1 MLHHPRLSC
10 ANLWA
15 ATAALY
21 RDSRA
26 ARLRDVKS
34 PSQLAGVGT
43 GSRIQPAGI
52 YEPRA
57 WASGHVVVPKEG
69 GEQGLRCSEILVI
82 SFLLGWL
89 HASLSRA
96 HSRFAS
102 GCGPNRLAAQ
112 GWSPR
117 SVRVC
122 VHTVDAHSM
131 PIYHMADCCRVH
143 LRGSHDSH
151 AARTGLRLPA
161 GSRSRTSHANL
172 VEMRLMERPGFMD
185 QAHAP

>member
-1 MLHHPRLSC
+1 MLRNPGHLISAGMVACEPVPGPFSICEWVRAEQAGGPRLES
-10 ANLWA
+10 
-15 ATAALY
+15 
-21 RDSRA
+21 SQRA
-26 ARLRDVKS
+26 
-34 PSQLAGVGT
+34 
-43 GSRIQPAGI
+43 
-52 YEPRA
+52 
-57 WASGHVVVPKEG
+57 
-69 GEQGLRCSEILVI
+69 C
-82 SFLLGWL
+82 
-89 HASLSRA
+89 
-96 HSRFAS
+96 
-102 GCGPNRLAAQ
+102 
-112 GWSPR
+112 
-117 SVRVC
+117 VC